1 VKQSKGHV
9 KIYSELGHGTTIRIY
24 LPRVMTSPAPAV
36 EIAAGESTGDLTGV
50 RVLLVE
56 DHPGVRE
63 VAVKQLEEFGCQ
75 VTQAQDGHTAL
86 ALLKQSVPV
95 DLLFTDIVMPGGMTG
110 VELARHATELRPG
123 LKILFTSGFAEN
135 ALQGDEDRLGGRNFL
150 SKPYRKQDLARRI
163 REVLSDPE
171 SH

>member
-1 VKQSKGHV
+1 
-9 KIYSELGHGTTIRIY
+9 
-24 LPRVMTSPAPAV
+24 
-36 EIAAGESTGDLTGV
+36 
-50 RVLLVE
+50 
-56 DHPGVRE
+56 
-63 VAVKQLEEFGCQ
+63 
-75 VTQAQDGHTAL
+75 
-86 ALLKQSVPV
+86 
-95 DLLFTDIVMPGGMTG
+95 MPGGMTG

>member
-1 VKQSKGHV
+1 
-9 KIYSELGHGTTIRIY
+9 
-24 LPRVMTSPAPAV
+24 
-36 EIAAGESTGDLTGV
+36 
-50 RVLLVE
+50 
-56 DHPGVRE
+56 VRE

-75 VTQAQDGHTAL
+75 VTQAQDGHAAL